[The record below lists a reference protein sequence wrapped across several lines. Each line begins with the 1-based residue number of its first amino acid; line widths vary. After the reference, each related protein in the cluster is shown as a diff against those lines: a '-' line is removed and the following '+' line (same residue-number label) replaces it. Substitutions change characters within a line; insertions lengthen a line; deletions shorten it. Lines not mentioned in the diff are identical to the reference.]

1 MLIVLMVVSLP
12 VISQENPAGLQIKA
26 RQYMHTNKIDS
37 ACIIFE
43 RIRQKFPDYD
53 KAYIFSELAEIYLW
67 YKNDTVKAEQNY
79 LGVLGSNGI
88 YLNRNSC
95 LQLANIYIGQ
105 KKYKLALSYLQKP
118 KKSFPIFLIPKRKNG
133 YIKPGWP
140 TSLRSVI
147 KD

>member
-1 MLIVLMVVSLP
+1 MKPFMLIVLMVVSLP

-95 LQLANIYIGQ
+95 L
-105 KKYKLALSYLQKP
+105 
-118 KKSFPIFLIPKRKNG
+118 
-133 YIKPGWP
+133 
-140 TSLRSVI
+140 
-147 KD
+147 